1 MSFGFGAQAT
11 GGGFGTFG
19 APAAGG
25 GFGAPAANTGAADGP
40 SGANTGGAFG
50 AATGGGFGAP
60 AANTGGAFGA
70 FGNTGGAFGAATGG
84 GFGAK
89 PAATGGGFGAFGAP
103 AAGGGFGAP
112 AANTGAA
119 FGAFGNTGGTFGGGF
134 GGGGSSFGGAAAAG
148 AVQPAAAAPVPDWKT
163 IQWKTKFE
171 KLPELLQAKM
181 KQHYNMVEDCKER
194 NNEIRKLF
202 ERRRSEAAA
211 DAGHPGARGAEED
224 LEDART
230 ERTASRLRHCLASLK
245 ASLQYDSFE
254 LQRQHEQAIRQKQ
267 VCHVMCVHL
276 GVSGGHLRAHGLA
289 ALDSDAFSPLPLH
302 ALLSKYSTTPCVHIH
317 TRARER
323 VTCRES
329 NLPR

>member
-1 MSFGFGAQAT
+1 LRRAMSFGFGAQ
-11 GGGFGTFG
+11 
-19 APAAGG
+19 
-25 GFGAPAANTGAADGP
+25 
-40 SGANTGGAFG
+40 
-50 AATGGGFGAP
+50 
-60 AANTGGAFGA
+60 
-70 FGNTGGAFGAATGG
+70 
-84 GFGAK
+84 
-89 PAATGGGFGAFGAP
+89 ATGGGFGAFGAP

-119 FGAFGNTGGTFGGGF
+119 FGAFGANTGGAFGAATGGAFGAPAANTGAAFGAFSNTGGAFGAGTGGGFGAKPAATGSAFGAFGATAAGGGFGAPAANTGAAFGAFGANTGGAFGGGF
-134 GGGGSSFGGAAAAG
+134 GFGGAAAAG
-148 AVQPAAAAPVPDWKT
+148 AVQPAAAAPVPDWKP

-211 DAGHPGARGAEED
+211 DAGHAGARAAEED

-254 LQRQHEQAIRQKQ
+254 LQRQHDQAIRQKQ
-267 VCHVMCVHL
+267 VCHVMCMHL
-276 GVSGGHLRAHGLA
+276 GVGGGICGRMLLR
-289 ALDSDAFSPLPLH
+289 DSLR
-302 ALLSKYSTTPCVHIH
+302 PC
-317 TRARER
+317 A
-323 VTCRES
+323 
-329 NLPR
+329 N